1 MEQRTALLVL
11 LAILIV
17 STMGLYL
24 IVKWISRSLGL
35 SKEKERVSR
44 FVTTGDTS
52 LEAITGTKADRFAN
66 LLNSS
71 LRGKINKSLSRIS
84 SEKTRLKLSSAYWPI
99 TDTEF
104 ILLRY
109 VGTILAFFLGQ
120 FATGSILGG
129 LFLGVLALML
139 PPIILDLAISSRQ
152 RKFSNQLLDVL
163 ILIKG
168 AVQAGYGLM
177 QALDLAVKEIQ
188 APASEEFS
196 RVIREVRLGL
206 TLENALTNLSNRMN
220 NDDLYIVITAII
232 INTQVGGN
240 LSVVLESTIST
251 IRGRMQLMA
260 EIRSL
265 TSYSRLVGNILSLTP
280 ILAAIGLFAMSGG
293 EYFDPVKTSTI
304 AQIGLGMALVMVL
317 LGNLVLRRMV
327 DIKV

>member
-1 MEQRTALLVL
+1 MEQRTVLLVL
-11 LAILIV
+11 LAVLIV
-17 STMGLYL
+17 SIAGLYY
-24 IVKWISRSLGL
+24 IVKWISRYLGL

-44 FVTTGDTS
+44 FVTAGDAEQTAKTGK
-52 LEAITGTKADRFAN
+52 KADRFAD
-66 LLNSS
+66 LLNSN
-71 LRGKINKSLSRIS
+71 LRVKINKSLSRIS
-84 SEKTRLKLSSAYWPI
+84 SEKTRMKLSSAYWPI

-120 FATGSILGG
+120 FATASILGG
-129 LFLGVLALML
+129 LFLAVLALML
-139 PPIILDLAISSRQ
+139 PPILLDLAISKRQ
-152 RKFSNQLLDVL
+152 RKFANQLLDVL

-168 AVQAGYGLM
+168 AIQAGYGLM
-177 QALDLAVKEIQ
+177 QALDLAVNEIQ

-206 TLENALTNLSNRMN
+206 TLESALINLSNRMD
-220 NDDLYIVITAII
+220 NDDLYIVVTAII

-260 EIRSL
+260 EVRSL
-265 TSYSRLVGNILSLTP
+265 TSYSRLVASILSLTP
-280 ILAAIGLFAMSGG
+280 IFAAIGLFVISRD
-293 EYFDPVKTSTI
+293 YFEPVKTSPI

-317 LGNLVLRRMV
+317 LGNLWLRRMI

>member
-1 MEQRTALLVL
+1 MEQRTLLLVL
-11 LAILIV
+11 AAVVIV
-17 STMGLYL
+17 SILGLYL
-24 IVKWISRSLGL
+24 IVKWISRNLGL
-35 SKEKERVSR
+35 AKEKERVSR
-44 FVTTGDTS
+44 FVTPGDA
-52 LEAITGTKADRFAN
+52 EQAAIIEKKTARFSN

-71 LRGKINKSLSRIS
+71 FRAKINRSLSRIS
-84 SEKTRLKLSSAYWPI
+84 SEKIQLKLSSAYWPI

-104 ILLRY
+104 ILLRIA
-109 VGTILAFFLGQ
+109 GTLLAYYLGL
-120 FATGSILGG
+120 FISDSILGG

-139 PPIILDLAISSRQ
+139 PPIILELAIANRQ
-152 RKFSNQLLDVL
+152 RKFSNQLLDFL

-177 QALDLAVKEIQ
+177 QALDLAIKEIP

-206 TLENALTNLSNRMN
+206 TLEDALTNLSNRMN
-220 NDDLYIVITAII
+220 NDDLYIVVTAII

-304 AQIGLGMALVMVL
+304 AQIGLGLALVMVL

>member
-1 MEQRTALLVL
+1 MEQRTVLLVL

-17 STMGLYL
+17 SIVGLYL
-24 IVKWISRSLGL
+24 IGKWISRYLGL

-44 FVTTGDTS
+44 FVTSNDASQTAETGK
-52 LEAITGTKADRFAN
+52 KADRFADI
-66 LLNSS
+66 LNSS
-71 LRGKINKSLSRIS
+71 LRVKINKSLSRIS

-120 FATGSILGG
+120 FATASILGG
-129 LFLGVLALML
+129 LFLAVLALML
-139 PPIILDLAISSRQ
+139 PPIILDLAISKRQ
-152 RKFSNQLLDVL
+152 RKFANQLLDVL

-177 QALDLAVKEIQ
+177 QALDLAVSEIQ

-206 TLENALTNLSNRMN
+206 TLESALTNLSNRMD
-220 NDDLYIVITAII
+220 NDDLYIVVTAII

-251 IRGRMQLMA
+251 IRSRMQLMA
-260 EIRSL
+260 EVRSL
-265 TSYSRLVGNILSLTP
+265 TSYSRLVASILSLTP
-280 ILAAIGLFAMSGG
+280 IFAAIGLFIISRD
-293 EYFDPVKTSTI
+293 YFDPVKTSPI

-317 LGNLVLRRMV
+317 LGNLWLRRMI

>member
-1 MEQRTALLVL
+1 MEQRYLLLVL
-11 LAILIV
+11 SAILIV
-17 STMGLYL
+17 SIVGLYL
-24 IVKWISRSLGL
+24 IVKWLSKYLGL

-44 FVTTGDTS
+44 FVASSDDSQTAKTG
-52 LEAITGTKADRFAN
+52 KKPDRFAN

-84 SEKTRLKLSSAYWPI
+84 SEKTRQKLSSAYWPI

-104 ILLRY
+104 ILLRFL
-109 VGTILAFFLGQ
+109 GTILAFFLGQ
-120 FATGSILGG
+120 FATDSILGG

-139 PPIILDLAISSRQ
+139 PPILLELAITNRQ

-177 QALDLAVKEIQ
+177 QALDLAVNEMQ

-206 TLENALTNLSNRMN
+206 TLESALTNLSDRMD
-220 NDDLYIVITAII
+220 NDDLYIVVTAII

-251 IRGRMQLMA
+251 IRSRLQLMA
-260 EIRSL
+260 EVRSL
-265 TSYSRLVGNILSLTP
+265 TSYSRLVASILSLTP
-280 ILAAIGLFAMSGG
+280 IFAAIGLFIISRD
-293 EYFDPVKTSTI
+293 YFEPVKTSLT
-304 AQIGLGMALVMVL
+304 AQIGLGMALVMVVI
-317 LGNLVLRRMV
+317 GNLWLRRMIDV
-327 DIKV
+327 KV